1 MDFVKKMSSVIF
13 SFVLMRKHS
22 HFLFPNVLGVQ
33 STGAK
38 GSGTKDSE
46 AFVSLKEIQGGF
58 VLFHVIMKPGVDPR
72 AVVKE
77 ITWSFGH
84 LSDYRVML
92 HVYNGTDSPKWVSLH
107 DKYKQRIYMPN
118 MTTLMIENLTL
129 GDSGEYQAR
138 VTLPE
143 GREYI
148 QTFRLIVYET
158 IPLPQVLT
166 KYLST
171 THGWCNVTLECN
183 VSARATENLNIIW
196 ESKGLLK
203 DLEQRETPRP
213 DTNPWT
219 LAVSL
224 PLSQPQSKLSA
235 SITCVVSNPKDQKN
249 ATLDLGEVCVRVGE
263 EENDKNNSLGII
275 LGAFVA
281 VLVTLGA
288 GLFLWKTRGKK
299 KKMEPGR
306 GPRLQEDCRD
316 NDGDLYYTMG
326 IRGQHMEAK
335 ETFATVYSEVHKP
348 GQAINI

>member
-1 MDFVKKMSSVIF
+1 MGFCSEDP
-13 SFVLMRKHS
+13 
-22 HFLFPNVLGVQ
+22 HFCWASWLLGFFILLGVW

-46 AFVSLKEIQGGF
+46 AFVSLKEIQGSS
-58 VLFHVIMKPGVDPR
+58 VLFHVIMEPGVDPG
-72 AVVKE
+72 AEVKE
-77 ITWSFGH
+77 ITWSFGDF
-84 LSDYRVML
+84 SAYRDML
-92 HVYNGTDSPKWVSLH
+92 CVSSGTDSPTWVSLQ
-107 DKYKQRIYMPN
+107 DKYKQRVHVPN

-138 VTLPE
+138 ITLPE
-143 GREYI
+143 GRGSI
-148 QTFRLIVYET
+148 QKFHLMVYET

-213 DTNPWT
+213 DTDPWT

-224 PLSQPQSKLSA
+224 PLSQPQSKLNA

-263 EENDKNNSLGII
+263 KENDKNNSLGII

-326 IRGQHMEAK
+326 IHGQHMEEK
-335 ETFATVYSEVHKP
+335 ETFATVYSEVQKP

>member
-1 MDFVKKMSSVIF
+1 
-13 SFVLMRKHS
+13 
-22 HFLFPNVLGVQ
+22 
-33 STGAK
+33 
-38 GSGTKDSE
+38 
-46 AFVSLKEIQGGF
+46 
-58 VLFHVIMKPGVDPR
+58 MKPGLDPG
-72 AVVKE
+72 AEVKE
-77 ITWSFGH
+77 ISWNFGT
-84 LSDYRVML
+84 LSGYRVML
-92 HVYNGTDSPKWVSLH
+92 CVSSETDSPTWVSLQ
-107 DKYKQRIYMPN
+107 DKYKQRVHVPN

-129 GDSGEYQAR
+129 GDSGEYWAR

-143 GREYI
+143 GREFI
-148 QTFRLIVYET
+148 QKFHLIVYET

-171 THGWCNVTLECN
+171 THGWCNVTLDCN
-183 VSARATENLNIIW
+183 VSARATENLTITW
-196 ESKGLLK
+196 ESKGLPK
-203 DLEQRETPRP
+203 DLEQRETPGP
-213 DTNPWT
+213 DTKPWT

-263 EENDKNNSLGII
+263 KENDKNNSLGII

-288 GLFLWKTRGKK
+288 GLFLWKTRRK

-306 GPRLQEDCRD
+306 GPGLQEDCRD
-316 NDGDLYYTMG
+316 NDGDLYYAMVSQQESLRGKKKG
-326 IRGQHMEAK
+326 IRGQHMEEK
-335 ETFATVYSEVHKP
+335 ETFPTVYSEVRKP